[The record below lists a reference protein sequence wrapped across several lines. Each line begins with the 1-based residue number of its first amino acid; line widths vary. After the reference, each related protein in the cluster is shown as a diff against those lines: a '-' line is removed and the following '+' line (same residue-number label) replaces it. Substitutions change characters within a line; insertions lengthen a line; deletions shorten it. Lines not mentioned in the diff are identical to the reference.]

1 VRPLAPLAVALALG
15 AAGCSATGDAGS
27 SETSTRSLPA
37 TSVVPT
43 TGASVAPPALTSTP
57 AASLVPE
64 GFEAVSVEV
73 LGAGVLRQLCV
84 WLAASPDQRQQ
95 GLMGVTSL
103 GGADGMLFDFGGQGI
118 GQFWMYRTLLPLS
131 IAFYDADGAYVSA
144 ADMEP
149 CPAADGA
156 QCPRYGA
163 GGPYTY
169 AVEVEQGMLPD
180 LGLVPGSRLEIG
192 TTCRPS

>member
-1 VRPLAPLAVALALG
+1 MALALTLAVAGCSTNGDTG
-15 AAGCSATGDAGS
+15 AAEMSAPS
-27 SETSTRSLPA
+27 
-37 TSVVPT
+37 VPT
-43 TGASVAPPALTSTP
+43 SVAPEPATTAAMPTVSATP
-57 AASLVPE
+57 AAAVVPE
-64 GFEAVSVEV
+64 GFEAVSVGV
-73 LGAGVLRQLCV
+73 LGAGALRELCL
-84 WLAASPDQRQQ
+84 WLAASPDERQQ

-131 IAFYDADGAYVSA
+131 IAFYGADGEYVSA

-163 GGPYTY
+163 AGPYTY
-169 AVEVEQGMLPD
+169 AVEVEQGRLDD

-192 TTCRPS
+192 TTCSPA